1 MEPST
6 CLIGATTAFKNSQP
20 LGSSWGNSANRA
32 TVKGNSAGPPGWR
45 WIPKTAFTSADW
57 GNERVQIFGPGG
69 DYLAGLRG
77 DSAPSRWAQDY
88 FNANPDEARARSE
101 SNLEPD
107 LSAAVATQS
116 DRRREESANIEKL
129 FWGPTS
135 VRLDGRGSV
144 YIVDSLRHR
153 VQIYRWPD

>member
-1 MEPST
+1 MKDSS
-6 CLIGATTAFKNSQP
+6 AAP
-20 LGSSWGNSANRA
+20 LGLAVDSQGRIY
-32 TVKGNSAGPPGWR
+32 V
-45 WIPKTAFTSADW
+45 ADW
-57 GNERVQIFGPGG
+57 GNERVQIFGPAG

-101 SNLEPD
+101 SNLEPE

-135 VRLDGRGSV
+135 VRLDGRGQH
-144 YIVDSLRHR
+144 IRR
-153 VQIYRWPD
+153 GQPAPPRPDLQMG